1 MKTTKLLLVILGS
14 LAIASCGGGGGGE
27 TPAPTYL
34 DTTFGTSGKVTTD
47 IGSATV
53 DSVAAIAIQQDGKI
67 VVVGNSNGTDSDF
80 AMARYDANGSLD
92 DSFSG
97 DGMHA
102 EDIHA
107 NDIHAND
114 IVPGQDDLATSVA
127 IQEDDMIVVAGYSS
141 NGTDNDF
148 VLTRYTSLGALDTSF
163 GAGGKVI
170 TDIVPGQDDLATSVA
185 IQATGE
191 IIVAGYSSNGTDN
204 DFVLARYTSL
214 GALDTSFGAGGKVIT
229 DIVPGQDDLATSV
242 AIQATGEI
250 IVAGYSSNGTDNDF
264 VLARYTSLGAL
275 DTSFGAGGKVIT
287 DIGAGSNDI
296 ANSVVIQDGGEIVVA
311 GSSDNDFALARY
323 TTAGVLDTFGIDGK
337 VTTDIGAS
345 TDTAYS
351 VVIQADGKIV
361 AAGTSFNSGSNFD
374 FALTRYT
381 SAGVLDTSFGAGGK
395 VITAIGT
402 GSNEEAHAVA
412 IQDQKI
418 VAAGFAGDDF
428 ALVRYLP

>member
-229 DIVPGQDDLATSV
+229 DI
-242 AIQATGEI
+242 
-250 IVAGYSSNGTDNDF
+250 
-264 VLARYTSLGAL
+264 
-275 DTSFGAGGKVIT
+275 
-287 DIGAGSNDI
+287 GAGSNDI